1 MIFTDIL
8 VLLAAYVIGSFPTA
22 WLAGKVF
29 GGKDYD
35 IREHGSGN
43 VGAANATRNLGW
55 KAGIITF
62 LFDFFK
68 GFAVIFWLPA
78 LISAQSMGFETARVL
93 LSVLV
98 LIGHSYPV
106 FIRFRGGKGVATT
119 AGIIMAFRW
128 EVGLVCM
135 AVFIIAVLISRQSGI
150 GSICATI
157 FFPLS
162 NLFMLYVL
170 DIPISPQMLWF
181 SIALPFFI
189 LFTHRENIRKIL
201 QGTNQK
207 DF

>member
-1 MIFTDIL
+1 MLFTDIL
-8 VLLAAYVIGSFPTA
+8 VFLSAYIIGSIPTA
-22 WLAGKVF
+22 WIVGKMF

-55 KAGIITF
+55 KAGALTF
-62 LFDFFK
+62 IVDSFK

-78 LISAQSMGFETARVL
+78 LIVTSSLSFETTRVL
-93 LSVLV
+93 LAVLV

-106 FIRFRGGKGVATT
+106 FILFRGGKGVATT
-119 AGIIMAFRW
+119 AGIIFAFRW

-135 AVFIIAVLISRQSGI
+135 AIFIIVVLLSRQSGI
-150 GSICATI
+150 GSIFATF
-157 FFPLS
+157 FFPVS
-162 NLFMLYVL
+162 NLFMLFVL
-170 DIPISPQMLWF
+170 NISISPQMLWF

-189 LFTHRENIRKIL
+189 LFTHRENIKKIL
-201 QGTNQK
+201 RGENKK